1 MVRRS
6 QPRQAEQLVPGV
18 KNILAVASGKGGV
31 GKSTVSV
38 NLAVALAQAGASVG
52 LLDADIT
59 GPNIPMML
67 GLEGQPK
74 ASENN
79 KITPL
84 ERYGV
89 KAISIQFFVPEGQPI
104 VWRGPLVGGA
114 IQQFLRDVDWGEL
127 DYLVIDLPPGTS
139 DAQLTLAQAVPI
151 SGAVLVTTPQAVSL
165 ADVGKALAMFHRMS
179 VPVIG
184 LVENMTAFACPHC
197 GELTEIFGR
206 GGGERFAA
214 EHKLEYLGGVPLDI
228 TVRQGGDV
236 GVPAVAQREPGPAG
250 AGPDLDR
257 QHRRCTDER
266 PRGAGR
272 SPTGADHLLSGR
284 RAGLDFRTGGCR
296 GAHRAVPIVR
306 GQDQPPGPLLRPVRC
321 PSARIRTA
329 RRRRRARRAS
339 GPSPEAGDRRVV
351 TAMFADLVDYVRMIA
366 EHDPEVVRARVG
378 AALRRMGEAIERL
391 EGTREKFIGD
401 AVFAVF
407 GWPIAHDDDPVRAS
421 LAALAIRAM
430 LREPDDGSEP
440 LEVRI
445 GIATG
450 EVVAASREDRSGD
463 LVVTGEAITT
473 AARIQSLARPGEILL
488 DEATVRGA
496 RDRLLVDDHGSVV
509 LRGQSSVVRLF
520 ALNGEHGLE
529 TSRRRGPGADGPL
542 IGRAAEMAVIRK
554 TLRRAR
560 RSGRGAVLLVNGEAG
575 MGKSRLVA
583 EVEPDARAIGLR
595 VDLDRVRLLRP
606 R

>member
-1 MVRRS
+1 MPSLTHDAVIDAMRTVQEPELGRDLVSLDMVKNVVIDGSDLSMTIELTTPACPLKDEIERTTPAALDAIGATRVDITWGAMVRRS

-236 GVPAVAQREPGPAG
+236 GVPAVAQREQGPAG
-250 AGPDLDR
+250 
-257 QHRRCTDER
+257 
-266 PRGAGR
+266 
-272 SPTGADHLLSGR
+272 
-284 RAGLDFRTGGCR
+284 RALTSI
-296 GAHRAVPIVR
+296 ASIVA
-306 GQDQPPGPLLRPVRC
+306 
-321 PSARIRTA
+321 ARM
-329 RRRRRARRAS
+329 S
-339 GPSPEAGDRRVV
+339 
-351 TAMFADLVDYVRMIA
+351 
-366 EHDPEVVRARVG
+366 VRAAQG
-378 AALRRMGEAIERL
+378 AAQ
-391 EGTREKFIGD
+391 
-401 AVFAVF
+401 
-407 GWPIAHDDDPVRAS
+407 PVLTIS
-421 LAALAIRAM
+421 
-430 LREPDDGSEP
+430 
-440 LEVRI
+440 
-445 GIATG
+445 
-450 EVVAASREDRSGD
+450 
-463 LVVTGEAITT
+463 
-473 AARIQSLARPGEILL
+473 
-488 DEATVRGA
+488 
-496 RDRLLVDDHGSVV
+496 
-509 LRGQSSVVRLF
+509 
-520 ALNGEHGLE
+520 
-529 TSRRRGPGADGPL
+529 
-542 IGRAAEMAVIRK
+542 
-554 TLRRAR
+554 
-560 RSGRGAVLLVNGEAG
+560 
-575 MGKSRLVA
+575 
-583 EVEPDARAIGLR
+583 
-595 VDLDRVRLLRP
+595 
-606 R
+606 

>member
-1 MVRRS
+1 MTAVARYDIDASTVRNPADPDPEGTSSQMISLTHDAVIEAMRTVQEPELGRDLISLDMVKNVVIDGSALSMTIELTTPACPLKDEIERTTQAALGAIGATDIDITWGAMVRRS

-18 KNILAVASGKGGV
+18 KNIIAVASGKGGV

-38 NLAVALAQAGASVG
+38 NLAVALAQAGATVG

-59 GPNIPMML
+59 GPNIPLML

-151 SGAVLVTTPQAVSL
+151 SGAVLVTTPQTVAL
-165 ADVGKALAMFHRMS
+165 ADVAKALAMFNRMS

-214 EHKLEYLGGVPLDI
+214 EHGLEYLGGIPLDI

-250 AGPDLDR
+250 AALTAIA
-257 QHRRCTDER
+257 QTV
-266 PRGAGR
+266 A
-272 SPTGADHLLSGR
+272 
-284 RAGLDFRTGGCR
+284 
-296 GAHRAVPIVR
+296 
-306 GQDQPPGPLLRPVRC
+306 
-321 PSARIRTA
+321 ARM
-329 RRRRRARRAS
+329 S
-339 GPSPEAGDRRVV
+339 
-351 TAMFADLVDYVRMIA
+351 
-366 EHDPEVVRARVG
+366 VRAARS
-378 AALRRMGEAIERL
+378 AAQ
-391 EGTREKFIGD
+391 
-401 AVFAVF
+401 
-407 GWPIAHDDDPVRAS
+407 PVLTIS
-421 LAALAIRAM
+421 
-430 LREPDDGSEP
+430 
-440 LEVRI
+440 
-445 GIATG
+445 
-450 EVVAASREDRSGD
+450 
-463 LVVTGEAITT
+463 
-473 AARIQSLARPGEILL
+473 
-488 DEATVRGA
+488 
-496 RDRLLVDDHGSVV
+496 
-509 LRGQSSVVRLF
+509 
-520 ALNGEHGLE
+520 
-529 TSRRRGPGADGPL
+529 
-542 IGRAAEMAVIRK
+542 
-554 TLRRAR
+554 
-560 RSGRGAVLLVNGEAG
+560 
-575 MGKSRLVA
+575 
-583 EVEPDARAIGLR
+583 
-595 VDLDRVRLLRP
+595 
-606 R
+606 